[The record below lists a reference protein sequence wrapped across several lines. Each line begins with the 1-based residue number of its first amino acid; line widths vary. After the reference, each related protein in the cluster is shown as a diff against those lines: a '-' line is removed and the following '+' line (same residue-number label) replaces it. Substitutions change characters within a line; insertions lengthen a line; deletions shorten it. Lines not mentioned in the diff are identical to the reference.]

1 MLYKVRYA
9 DGDEEEMDAVEM
21 KPMLL
26 AHAERPAQNPTPNI
40 LQAMGQNGE
49 GGSPFFPGAGGE
61 AAADTSNEA
70 GESGV
75 PYAS

>member
-9 DGDEEEMDAVEM
+9 DGDEEELDAAEM

-26 AHAERPAQNPTPNI
+26 AHAERPANI

-49 GGSPFFPGAGGE
+49 GASPFFPGAGGE
-61 AAADTSNEA
+61 AAADTSDEA